1 MCGICGI
8 VTPDFRRRPTQLVK
22 GTVLCLCH
30 RSPDEFS
37 LFEDKWASLEHA
49 QLSIIDLS
57 TGTQPIHNQDQ
68 TLWIV
73 YNGEA
78 FNYVELREKLRA

>member
-22 GTVLCLCH
+22 GRVSCLCH
-30 RSPDEFS
+30 RGPEDFG
-37 LFEDKWASLEHA
+37 LLEDKWVSLEHA

-57 TGTQPIHNQDQ
+57 TGIQPIHNQDQ

-73 YNGEA
+73 CNGEA
-78 FNYVELREKLRA
+78 FNYVEPREKLRA